1 MKNEW
6 MKRVLGAAAAALLLG
21 SLTVSGIERASAAES
36 AAVIAADESDGQ
48 APEAPLAS
56 DTVVQTPAGPSTGE
70 AEAQVPETDSSTDT
84 TEGTQPPSDA
94 SQADSTDHTET
105 VDDTDVPDS
114 SSDSSTADPE
124 GDTDTPGDGTDEAG
138 PDDDAD
144 TPDEGTDEA
153 GPDGDADTPGE
164 GTDEAGPDDDADTPG
179 DGTDEAGTDD
189 DTDDT
194 DADDDAD
201 TSDDGDMAED
211 TEDTEEDDTDS
222 SDSDITSPDS
232 TLSGSG
238 SSGASDAYTPDE
250 ENPAGKS
257 GSSEAAVP
265 FVQDDSR
272 DARYE
277 ERSYDPSE
285 AFLAQ
290 GEKIKY
296 STDMPLDNI
305 PAFITP
311 EMVIGALKVQ
321 DTYGY
326 PASVTIAQIIQESGF
341 GTYGPY
347 GEEGQGLSYLAYQ
360 YNNLFGIKGTGP
372 AGSVSMRTGEETASG
387 ERYTI
392 QAGFRVYHTY
402 TEAIEDRAELLKNS
416 YSDLIEGV
424 NDANTFA
431 VRIGSRWATD
441 IDYAFSLIQQMETYD
456 LYRLDRMTLG
466 EFADLLGEFADP
478 CPGSSVTSRFGWR
491 ESTNSYHR
499 GIDLGT
505 GTENIPTYAVA
516 AGTVI
521 TAGWDDSAGWWI
533 AIDHGDGLVTKYMH
547 HKELYVQ
554 VGDQVEKGQQIGL
567 SGTTGNST
575 GNHLHFQM
583 EINGAAVDPEPYLF
597 PEGAGD

>member
-144 TPDEGTDEA
+144 TPGDGT
-153 GPDGDADTPGE
+153 G
-164 GTDEAGPDDDADTPG
+164 EAGPDDDADTPG
-179 DGTDEAGTDD
+179 DGTDEAGPDDDTDTPDD

-194 DADDDAD
+194 DAEDDAD
-201 TSDDGDMAED
+201 TSDDGDKAED

-402 TEAIEDRAELLKNS
+402 TEAIEDRAELLKSS

-456 LYRLDRMTLG
+456 LYRLDRMTL
-466 EFADLLGEFADP
+466 
-478 CPGSSVTSRFGWR
+478 
-491 ESTNSYHR
+491 
-499 GIDLGT
+499 
-505 GTENIPTYAVA
+505 
-516 AGTVI
+516 
-521 TAGWDDSAGWWI
+521 
-533 AIDHGDGLVTKYMH
+533 
-547 HKELYVQ
+547 
-554 VGDQVEKGQQIGL
+554 
-567 SGTTGNST
+567 
-575 GNHLHFQM
+575 
-583 EINGAAVDPEPYLF
+583 
-597 PEGAGD
+597 